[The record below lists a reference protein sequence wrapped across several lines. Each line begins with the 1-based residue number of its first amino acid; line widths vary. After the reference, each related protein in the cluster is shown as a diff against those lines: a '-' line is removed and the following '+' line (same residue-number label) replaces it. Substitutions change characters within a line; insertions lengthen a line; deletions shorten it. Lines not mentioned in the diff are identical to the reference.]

1 MVIQPE
7 SLKKTLIISSG
18 VLVGAAFVGVGL
30 FIFQRQK
37 LAPPEGKKIVFQPMK
52 RESERERSG
61 DLSHLS
67 LERYI
72 PGGAALVLS
81 LENLP
86 QEVKR
91 FSESNLYQS
100 GKAYFER
107 LKAEGDLELEK
118 GDPSGKGM
126 ASILVRLAP
135 EGTPLSRG
143 LQMAGGRARLVFY
156 APESQVIITTGTD
169 APRAQWLFMSEL
181 STASLF
187 FQSLQRLSARG
198 LSIDEMGNAF
208 IQMEGEEFFH
218 ALASNTWFA
227 ASNLTLL
234 RDAIGLL
241 QGATSRFSLVHDP
254 DFSSVAAASAG
265 KIPPF
270 YIYIHHEKIF
280 RMRTAF
286 WILRYLPELPQYR
299 TSWLGA
305 RWDGGLLV
313 ESATSLAPEKPGT
326 NGILPPTILT
336 LQERFPKG
344 GLQYAWGALNPEGAF
359 QQGWG
364 MLKGPMM
371 ESFLHGPA
379 ESEAWLSQFEKRC
392 LPLLSDE
399 FGYAVMDRDAN
410 LMPADAIPES
420 AAILFK
426 SIQPKKLESAI
437 ARALKAMAKY
447 SSLAADAAPTVRL
460 KSRKYKK
467 VKIKSLPLFAAD
479 AAPTQKE
486 IAVARLEDAV
496 GIFVGPPEKTV
507 EPFVDVLKNEAP
519 RLAEDLR
526 FKEPSSHAFY
536 MDRPRMLS
544 LTLDN
549 LSQTPLAPYLG
560 NPGVSLL
567 KDIFQSLLPYQG
579 AVRFMSDG
587 MMGEFHLGLKDLDR
601 GQWDKIF
608 VELDAQLA
616 KPKRRWREQRA
627 KKRLVELRQAVADYR
642 GEKRQ
647 YPKNLKQLV
656 PRYISEIPMEPLTRK
671 AAVVGRPD
679 GRGGWI
685 YDKDHR
691 VYPNIFGTDLTGI
704 PYSQWG
710 KMP

>member
-1 MVIQPE
+1 MIIKSE
-7 SLKKTLIISSG
+7 SLKK
-18 VLVGAAFVGVGL
+18 GL
-30 FIFQRQK
+30 FIGLAGLVLAALAAGFYIFQRQK
-37 LAPPEGKKIVFQPMK
+37 LSPPEKKRAVFQPMK
-52 RESERERSG
+52 REG
-61 DLSHLS
+61 DLSLFS

-72 PGGAALVLS
+72 PAGAALVLS

-100 GKAYFER
+100 GKAYFEK

-118 GDPSGKGM
+118 VDPSGKGM
-126 ASILVRLAP
+126 TSILVRLVP
-135 EGTPLSRG
+135 EGTFLSRG
-143 LQMAGGRARLVFY
+143 LQVSGERARLAFY
-156 APESQVIITTGTD
+156 APENEVVVATGTVTS
-169 APRAQWLFMSEL
+169 QMTWLFTSEL
-181 STASLF
+181 STTGAF
-187 FQSLQRLSARG
+187 FQNLQKISARG
-198 LSIDEMGNAF
+198 LFIDEMGNVS
-208 IQMEGEEFFH
+208 IQMEGEDFFH
-218 ALASNTWFA
+218 ALSSGIWLA
-227 ASNLTLL
+227 ASNRALL
-234 RDAIGLL
+234 KEAIGLL
-241 QGATSRFSLVHDP
+241 QGATSSISLAHDP
-254 DFSSVAAASAG
+254 DFSSVADAAEG
-265 KIPPF
+265 KISPF

-299 TSWLGA
+299 ASGLGA

-313 ESATSLAPEKPGT
+313 ESATSLAGEKHGT

-379 ESEAWLSQFEKRC
+379 ESKAWLSQFEKRC

-420 AAILFK
+420 VAILFK
-426 SIQPKKLESAI
+426 SIQPKKLESALG
-437 ARALKAMAKY
+437 AMLKAAAKS
-447 SSLAADAAPTVRL
+447 SSLKL

-467 VKIKSLPLFAAD
+467 VKIKSLPLLAAD

-486 IAVARLEDAV
+486 IAVARLENAV

-507 EPFVDVLKNEAP
+507 ESFVDVLKNEAP
-519 RLAEDLR
+519 HLAEDLR

-560 NPGVSLL
+560 NPGASML

-579 AVRFMSDG
+579 VVRFMSDG

-608 VELDAQLA
+608 VDLDAQLA

-627 KKRLVELRQAVADYR
+627 RKRLVELRQAVADYR

-647 YPKNLKQLV
+647 YPKNLRHLV

-671 AAVVGRPD
+671 AAVVSRPD